1 MLNLSF
7 QNHQHLEQ
15 YQYRE
20 TDTRYECIDKPNGFD
35 ELSPLEFH
43 SPYGC
48 SKGGAD
54 LAEPVNGLDIGGDDQ
69 IYFGGECLRWP
80 VLTLRR

>member
-1 MLNLSF
+1 MLADGAGCGF
-7 QNHQHLEQ
+7 QE
-15 YQYRE
+15 
-20 TDTRYECIDKPNGFD
+20 
-35 ELSPLEFH
+35 S
-43 SPYGC
+43 S